1 MTVILIDA
9 LLIAVILFFG
19 VKIISL
25 IQSIRNNKQ
34 VKKQIEELQKLLKDL
49 SSNRDKGLFSSD
61 LANTNFAMAPKNEV
75 RD

>member
-25 IQSIRNNKQ
+25 IQSIKNNKQ
-34 VKKQIEELQKLLKDL
+34 VKRQIEEVQKLLKDL
-49 SSNRDKGLFSSD
+49 NSNRDKGLFSSD
-61 LANTNFAMAPKNEV
+61 LANTNLAMVPKNEV
-75 RD
+75 KD

>member
-25 IQSIRNNKQ
+25 IQSIKNDKQ
-34 VKKQIEELQKLLKDL
+34 TRKQIEEVQKLLKDL
-49 SSNRDKGLFSSD
+49 SSNRDKGLFASD
-61 LANTNFAMAPKNEV
+61 LANTNFAMVPKNEV

>member
-1 MTVILIDA
+1 MTVILIDV
-9 LLIAVILFFG
+9 LLITIILFFG

-25 IQSIRNNKQ
+25 VQSIKNNKQ
-34 VKKQIEELQKLLKDL
+34 VKRQIEEVQKLLKDL

-61 LANTNFAMAPKNEV
+61 LTNLAMVPKNEV

>member
-25 IQSIRNNKQ
+25 VQSIRNNKQ
-34 VKKQIEELQKLLKDL
+34 VKKQIEEVQKLLKDL

-61 LANTNFAMAPKNEV
+61 LANTNFAMVPKNEV